1 MKMSIVAGQ
10 RQLALLWGG
19 GSFLALLV
27 LVVETYGKVWGSFAP
42 EAIPVRLAGENV
54 TLQQLADRLSEALKD
69 AGYAGKCSYYWLD
82 DLHGPGFAIVTHIEH
97 IQPDGKPVL
106 DQRWGFD
113 LPRYGPLTLGSL
125 LGALMHADPGHYR
138 LIALVASRQPL
149 IEKDTPMTPDQV
161 VILNKGPSWL
171 GDSPCVTRVTFQLN
185 ALPCSTP

>member
-42 EAIPVRLAGENV
+42 EVIPVRLAGENV
-54 TLQQLADRLSEALKD
+54 TLQQLADRLSDALKD
-69 AGYAGKCSYYWLD
+69 AGYEGKCSYYWLD

-125 LGALMHADPGHYR
+125 LGPSCMRIQGITASLRWWLPG
-138 LIALVASRQPL
+138 SR
-149 IEKDTPMTPDQV
+149 
-161 VILNKGPSWL
+161 S
-171 GDSPCVTRVTFQLN
+171 SRRTR
-185 ALPCSTP
+185 P